1 MVLGKWDR
9 YMQKNKT
16 RPPSYA
22 THKNEFK
29 WIKDLNVTHET
40 IKILEEKI
48 GSKLSDVAYSNILSD
63 ISPQAGKQKKK
74 QMELHQTKKVLYN
87 KGNCQ
92 QNEKTT
98 HSMEEDIHQRA

>member
-63 ISPQAGKQKKK
+63 VLFSYYVGCLIILLMFSFAVQKHFTL
-74 QMELHQTKKVLYN
+74 M
-87 KGNCQ
+87 
-92 QNEKTT
+92 
-98 HSMEEDIHQRA
+98 